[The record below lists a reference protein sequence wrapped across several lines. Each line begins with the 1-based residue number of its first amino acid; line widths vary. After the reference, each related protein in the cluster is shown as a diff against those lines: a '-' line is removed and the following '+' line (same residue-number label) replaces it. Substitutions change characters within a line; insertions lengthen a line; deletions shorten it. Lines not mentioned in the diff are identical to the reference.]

1 MLVNSFFL
9 RSENITES
17 SGWRRYVTSFSVTQV
32 QEAGHPQEIE
42 RTEEEG
48 RKLLADLVKWRK
60 LRFHQPSEKP
70 SEFEVAFTIQSLIF
84 SEING
89 VAGFL
94 LVSTWADARESRA
107 IHRKNCQNLYVTFPD
122 TYAVFLPGGEVTGR
136 CWRPVRS
143 SAL

>member
-1 MLVNSFFL
+1 
-9 RSENITES
+9 
-17 SGWRRYVTSFSVTQV
+17 V

-48 RKLLADLVKWRK
+48 RKAACGFGEIGENCDFTSPQKR
-60 LRFHQPSEKP
+60 P

-94 LVSTWADARESRA
+94 LVSTWADARGSRA